1 MNDDPSSSSFDPQR
15 LRLSLRL
22 YVGDE
27 VVIGRGKAQLLELI
41 RETGSISA
49 AGRAMAMSYKR
60 AWNLVE
66 AMNRSFASPL
76 VESVRGGPKGGGAR
90 LTEAGEKVLCHFR
103 AIEAAA
109 LKGGGE
115 NVSALLDMVRAG
127 GEVIGG
133 DIVGR
138 K

>member
-1 MNDDPSSSSFDPQR
+1 MNDAASSSSDPPHM
-15 LRLSLRL
+15 RLSLRL
-22 YVGDE
+22 YVGEE

-41 RETGSISA
+41 RDTGSISA
-49 AGRAMAMSYKR
+49 AGRAMAMSYRR

-66 AMNRSFASPL
+66 AMNRTFASPL

-90 LTEAGEKVLCHFR
+90 LTEAGEKVLRHFR

-115 NVSALLDMVRAG
+115 NVTALMDMLRAG
-127 GEVIGG
+127 GEVSRG
-133 DIVGR
+133 DIVDR